1 MSEKNI
7 VSSILESAAVEFG
20 VDGAYEAIQKDGF
33 LGATQKAVENKV
45 DDIKQGV
52 NDVKNKAKEVGG
64 YLKEDFNNLKDA
76 VGDLFASEEEKA
88 AKKAEEEAKK
98 AKEEAEKKAQEEEE
112 KARREALDKSY
123 ILHTALLVCDKA
135 YITSETGLEAHPSY
149 IVLPQSHGES
159 IHGLPQLNVD
169 DYIGDVNVLNFG
181 ICRSPKNPS
190 VQAAAR
196 EILDEVK
203 EETKSWTDKLMS
215 IFVDDSNNDVCDSE
229 ESLAAYCAGVCTP
242 KFDKGWVDGK
252 EDVLIDGSP
261 ALLGRCTLNCIYGGN
276 ITIQSS
282 GQPE

>member
-1 MSEKNI
+1 MSVKN
-7 VSSILESAAVEFG
+7 VVDSAVESLAVDFG

-33 LGATQKAVENKV
+33 LGAAKKGVENKV
-45 DDIKQGV
+45 NDLKQGV
-52 NDVKNKAKEVGG
+52 EDAKNKAKEVGG
-64 YLKEDFNNLKDA
+64 YLKEDFNNLKD
-76 VGDLFASEEEKA
+76 GISDFFASDEEKA

-98 AKEEAEKKAQEEEE
+98 AQEEAEKKAQEEEE

-123 ILHTALLVCDKA
+123 ILHTALLVCDQA
-135 YITSETGLEAHPSY
+135 YINSETGLEAHPSY
-149 IVLPQSHGES
+149 IVLPYSHGES

-169 DYIGDVNVLNFG
+169 DYVSDVNVLNFG

-196 EILDEVK
+196 DILEEVK
-203 EETKSWTDKLMS
+203 EESKSWTDKLLG
-215 IFVDDSNNDVCDSE
+215 IFVDDSVDEVCDST

-242 KFDKGWVDGK
+242 QFDKGWIDGK

-261 ALLGRCTLNCIYGGN
+261 ALLGRCTLSCIYGGN

-282 GQPE
+282 GQME

>member
-64 YLKEDFNNLKDA
+64 YLKEDFN
-76 VGDLFASEEEKA
+76 
-88 AKKAEEEAKK
+88 
-98 AKEEAEKKAQEEEE
+98 KKAQEEEE

-149 IVLPQSHGES
+149 IVLPYSHGES

-181 ICRSPKNPS
+181 ICRSPQNPS
-190 VQAAAR
+190 VQEAAR
-196 EILDEVK
+196 KILDEVK
-203 EETKSWTDKLMS
+203 EETKSWTDKLMG